1 MASINQRHHQQ
12 RPGRARR
19 ALACAAL
26 TAVSSILVAGCLD
39 RPLEPIDPRTTSTVL
54 ERLTHS
60 RVDKIDVLLVIDN
73 SGSMADKQAILAHAV
88 PDLVGA
94 LVNPPCLSPEGQR
107 QAMAG
112 PLEPCPDG
120 MDREFDPIADMH
132 VGIISSSIGSHGSDQ
147 CVGVKHVSENDQ
159 AHLLVRSGIGPDDG
173 PVSGLNG
180 QSFLVWDPETD
191 DGSSDGTGAAETQA
205 MISTLTEM
213 VGGVGEVGC
222 GYEAPFE
229 AWYRF
234 LVDPNPY
241 ESITVV
247 DGVAQLEGTDQ
258 ALLTDRS
265 GFLRPDSMLA
275 IIMLTDENDCS
286 IRDGGY
292 HFIVAQSD
300 QGTFRMPKPRA
311 ACAENP
317 NDPCCRSCGQPAGS
331 GCDTSNDDCESGELA
346 ALDDATNVRCF
357 DQKRRFGI
365 DFLWPIERYLTGLS
379 AQQVADRDGAVVH
392 NPLFTD
398 LDPSD
403 DNATVRDPS
412 LVFIAGIVGVPWQD
426 IARRDPSGQPDLLG
440 GLDADGNPVGGFQ
453 SSTELANNRTWDL
466 ILGDPASHKPPS
478 DPLMIESIDP
488 RSGVHPI
495 TGEALAPPGSGWQNT
510 INGSEY
516 STPARNDLQY
526 ACIFPLAPLSEPRDC
541 SATPGSCDCNHPDN
555 DKPLCDP
562 NPADGGQPT
571 LQTGAKAYPGVREL
585 QLLRDAGAQGI
596 VGSICPRQL
605 DSAAA
610 PDFGYRPAIGAI
622 VERLKQA
629 LGPACLPR
637 SLKPDS
643 TGQVACLVV
652 EASIDETCD
661 CSGSARRPI
670 HSSHPAVQTAKED
683 PIYPDAGW
691 NCFCEIAQTSG
702 DALEACQN
710 DASDDVTDSSGQPV
724 DGWCYV
730 DATTVPLTGNPELV
744 EDCPATQER
753 RVRFVGA
760 GESLPG
766 ATLFITCSS

>member
-1 MASINQRHHQQ
+1 MAGINQGHHQQ
-12 RPGRARR
+12 RRRWARR
-19 ALACAAL
+19 ASAAAAV
-26 TAVSSILVAGCLD
+26 TAVSSTLVAGCLD
-39 RPLEPIDPRTTSTVL
+39 RPLEPIDPRTTSTVV

-94 LVNPPCLSPEGQR
+94 LVNPPCLGPAGQR
-107 QAMAG
+107 QAMTG

-120 MDREFDPIADMH
+120 MEREFDPIADMH
-132 VGIISSSIGSHGSDQ
+132 VGIISSSLGSHGSDQ
-147 CVGVKHVSENDQ
+147 CAGAKHESENDQ
-159 AHLLVRSGIGPDDG
+159 AHLLVRSGVQLDDG
-173 PVSGLNG
+173 PVAGLDG
-180 QSFLVWDPETD
+180 QSFLVWDPETE
-191 DGSSDGTGAAETQA
+191 DGSGATGAGETQA
-205 MISTLTEM
+205 MIDTLTGM

-241 ESITVV
+241 ESIAVV

-258 ALLTDRS
+258 ALLSDRS
-265 GFLRPDSMLA
+265 AFLRPDSMLA

-286 IRDGGY
+286 IRDGGRY
-292 HFIVAQSD
+292 FNVANYQN
-300 QGTFRMPKPRA
+300 GNFRMPKPRA
-311 ACAENP
+311 ACAKDP
-317 NDPCCRSCGQPAGS
+317 NDPCCRSCGQPAGA
-331 GCDTSNDDCESGELA
+331 GCDTSNDDCDSGNLA
-346 ALDDATNVRCF
+346 EIDDSTNLRCF
-357 DQKRRFGI
+357 DQKRRFGM

-379 AQQVADRDGAVVH
+379 AQQVADRDGAVLQ

-403 DNATVRDPS
+403 DNAIVRDPS

-426 IARRDPSGQPDLLG
+426 IARRDASGQPDLLD
-440 GLDADGNPVGGFQ
+440 GLDGLGNPVGGFQ
-453 SSTELANNRTWDL
+453 SGDELAKNGTWDL
-466 ILGDPASHKPPS
+466 ILGDPAHQQPPS
-478 DPLMIESIDP
+478 DPLMIESVDP

-510 INGSEY
+510 VNGSEY
-516 STPARNDLQY
+516 SLPSRNDLQY
-526 ACIFPLAPLSEPRDC
+526 ACIFPLAPLTEPRDC
-541 SATPGSCDCNHPDN
+541 SATQGSCDCSHPDN
-555 DKPLCDP
+555 DKPLCSQ

-585 QLLRDAGAQGI
+585 QLLRDAGDQGI

-605 DSAAA
+605 DTPEAT
-610 PDFGYRPAIGAI
+610 DFGYRPAIGAI

-637 SLKPDS
+637 SLKPNS
-643 TGQVACLVV
+643 EGQVACLVV
-652 EASIDETCD
+652 EASQDDTCD
-661 CSGSARRPI
+661 CSDPARRPI
-670 HSSHPAVQTAKED
+670 DSSHPAVQLAKED
-683 PIYPDAGW
+683 TVSQAAGW
-691 NCFCEIAQTSG
+691 NCFCEIEQTSG
-702 DALEACQN
+702 DALRACQN
-710 DASDDVTDSSGQPV
+710 DGDDDVTDSSGSQV

-730 DATTVPLTGNPELV
+730 DATTVPVTGNPALV
-744 EDCPATQER
+744 ETCPATQER
-753 RVRFVGA
+753 RVRFVGG